1 MDNGQWT
8 MDNGQWTMDNGQWTI
23 AVAKVH
29 VKSVNR
35 QPSTVNPPDSFPAHH
50 PRRST
55 NCFRVKSA
63 GMLQLFG

>member
-8 MDNGQWTMDNGQWTI
+8 MDNGQWTMDNGQWTMDNCGREGTC
-23 AVAKVH
+23 KV
-29 VKSVNR
+29 R

>member
-35 QPSTVNPPDSFPAHH
+35 QPS
-50 PRRST
+50 
-55 NCFRVKSA
+55 
-63 GMLQLFG
+63 